1 MDKRLTPTAPRFRK
15 AKPGGGRLAVSGFTL
30 IELLV
35 VIAIIAIL
43 ASLLLPALARAK
55 SKAQVTVCLNNQ
67 KQLALAWIMYA
78 DDNNGSLVPN
88 HDGGSTGYNPD
99 GTTTSWVNGWL
110 DFSANNTANTNTLF
124 LTKSKI
130 APYTAKSTGIYK
142 CPGDMYNCKEWGQ
155 AMPRVRSVS
164 MNGFIEGGAYGGEH
178 DAFSSHWY
186 QNWRSYQKMTDI
198 MTPVPSQLWVFV
210 DEQADSMND
219 GWLIITVD
227 NLTGWSDLPASY
239 HGGSCGFSFA
249 DGHAEMRSWRDAGT
263 KVPVSMTSNNTFPGP
278 SPNDKPWAI
287 QRSSAKAR

>member
-1 MDKRLTPTAPRFRK
+1 
-15 AKPGGGRLAVSGFTL
+15 L

-43 ASLLLPALARAK
+43 ASLLLPALSRAK
-55 SKAQVTVCLNNQ
+55 AKAQVTVCLNNQ
-67 KQLALAWIMYA
+67 KQLVLAWIMYA

-88 HDGGSTGYNPD
+88 HDGGDAGYNPD
-99 GTTTSWVNGWL
+99 GTTTSWVDGWL

-130 APYTAKSTGIYK
+130 APYTSKSTGIYK
-142 CPGDMYNCKEWGQ
+142 CPGDMYNCMEWNQ

-164 MNGFIEGGAYGGEH
+164 MNGFIEGGAYAGSH
-178 DAFSSHWY
+178 DAYSSHWY
-186 QNWRSYQKMTDI
+186 ANWWSYQKMGDI
-198 MTPVPSQLWVFV
+198 HTPVPSQLWVFV
-210 DEQADSMND
+210 DEQGDSIND

-227 NLTGWSDLPASY
+227 SLTGWSDLPASY

-249 DGHAEMRSWRDAGT
+249 DGHAEMRTWRDAGT
-263 KVPVSMTSNNTFPGP
+263 KVAVHKISNNTFPGP

-287 QRSSAKAR
+287 QRSSAKSR